1 MGLPDGDGGVTGAAA
16 GYEARIEA
24 ILRRIDAEQRGT
36 IERLGGAVA
45 ETIARG
51 ALLHVF
57 GSGHSHIA
65 AEEVFHR
72 AGGLCCINAI
82 VDPALSGHGPFSMYL
97 ERLEGYV
104 PVVLAQYDLRA
115 GEHLIVVS
123 NSGINAAPV
132 EAALYGKA
140 HGLVVTAVTALAHS
154 RAVPSRHSSGK
165 RLFEVADHVIDTCG
179 PRGDAALAIPGI
191 AEPVCA
197 TSTVTTAVIMNMLTA
212 TVIERLVAAG
222 VRPPVRVSANVPE
235 RAGGNDAL
243 CAALEERIKLQ
254 PAYAS
259 R

>member
-1 MGLPDGDGGVTGAAA
+1 VTAARAYHARISAIVARLGAGQRPAIERVAAA
-16 GYEARIEA
+16 IA
-24 ILRRIDAEQRGT
+24 DT
-36 IERLGGAVA
+36 V
-45 ETIARG
+45 ARG
-51 ALLHVF
+51 ALLHIF
-57 GSGHSHIA
+57 GSGHSHMA
-65 AEEVFHR
+65 AEEIFHR

-82 VDPALSGHGPFSMYL
+82 IDPALSGHGPFSMHL

-104 PVVLAQYDLRA
+104 PTVLAQYDLRA

-132 EAALYGKA
+132 EAALYGKER
-140 HGLVVTAVTALAHS
+140 GLIVTALTSLAHS
-154 RAVPSRHSSGK
+154 RDVPPRHSSGR

-179 PRGDAALAIPGI
+179 PRGDALLSIDGI
-191 AEPVCA
+191 AEPVGA
-197 TSTVTTAVIMNMLTA
+197 TSTVTTAIVMNMVVA

-222 VRPPVRVSANVPE
+222 VHPPVRVSANVPE
-235 RAGGNDAL
+235 GAAGNEDR